1 MRVAKH
7 LAYNY
12 YSLKK
17 KSFAKNPEYSH
28 FVNIFK
34 FHKFIMEFFFALI
47 SSALSV
53 LLLRLSRT
61 SFN

>member
-1 MRVAKH
+1 MVRNTMRVAKH

-34 FHKFIMEFFFALI
+34 FHKFIMEFFLP
-47 SSALSV
+47 
-53 LLLRLSRT
+53 
-61 SFN
+61 